1 MFGLSFWN
9 ISRTVSYE
17 KTLKDYMVIAGY
29 GFLFLFSANQST
41 SLVLGPYPPFG
52 VSTILMLI
60 IGSYLVLIGIYSS
73 ALSLSNNIHLRKLI
87 TNLAKESKLLD
98 SIGLA
103 RGIRKRKDKL

>member
-1 MFGLSFWN
+1 
-9 ISRTVSYE
+9 
-17 KTLKDYMVIAGY
+17 
-29 GFLFLFSANQST
+29 
-41 SLVLGPYPPFG
+41 
-52 VSTILMLI
+52 MLI

-103 RGIRKRKDKL
+103 EVQKEKRQIVNKIINSPKELGESESTCQIDEDHSKSI